1 MPTTSSNLES
11 LYKPLWLTYGLVPL
25 LAGLDKFLN
34 LLADWPKYLSP
45 MVAGLLPVSAQT
57 FMYAVGIIEILVG
70 LMVLTRWTRLGAWI
84 AAAWLVLIALNLVT
98 LGLYDI
104 AVRDAVHAV
113 APATAVGVAVEGA
126 TAPKAWNQ
134 IGSDRRRNS
143 SALPCST
150 TIQLA
155 ISAEIVT
162 MRSNSQ
168 RGAWPP

>member
-1 MPTTSSNLES
+1 MPSNPNLES

-45 MVAGLLPVSAQT
+45 MVADLLPFSAQS

-98 LGLYDI
+98 LGMFDI
-104 AVRDAVHAV
+104 AVRDLAMAVGAYTLARLAELRQE
-113 APATAVGVAVEGA
+113 APAPMHAPRLGA
-126 TAPKAWNQ
+126 SRA
-134 IGSDRRRNS
+134 
-143 SALPCST
+143 
-150 TIQLA
+150 
-155 ISAEIVT
+155 
-162 MRSNSQ
+162 
-168 RGAWPP
+168 